1 MSRCNQ
7 CNIEV
12 LDETERCPL
21 CHSVLEKTVDV
32 ENMYPD
38 IRMKSRKMVLFS
50 RIYLFIA
57 VTIEI
62 ILINICI
69 FLDAKIVISIISG
82 CILFYGYMV
91 IRYAIIGQ
99 SGYREKILVLTTL
112 AILIFIA
119 IDYFSGYR
127 GWSVNYIFPSG
138 ILLIDVGVVI
148 LIGVNRKNWQS
159 YIMMELFM
167 VICSIGG
174 LILKLTGIITDPVL
188 IIIATNVSAI
198 LFLGT
203 VIIGGRRAKVELK
216 RRFHIR

>member
-21 CHSVLEKTVDV
+21 CNSVLEKTVDV

-50 RIYLFIA
+50 RIYLFLA
-57 VTIEI
+57 VAIEI
-62 ILINICI
+62 ILINISI
-69 FLDAKIVISIISG
+69 FLDVEIVISIISG
-82 CILFYGYMV
+82 CVLFYGYMV

-119 IDYFSGYR
+119 IDYSSGYR
-127 GWSVNYIFPSG
+127 GWSVNYIFPAG
-138 ILLIDVGVVI
+138 ILLIDVGVMI
-148 LIGVNRKNWQS
+148 LIVVNHKNWQS

-167 VICSIGG
+167 VICSFGG
-174 LILKLTGIITDPVL
+174 LILKLTGIITDPIL
-188 IIIATNVSAI
+188 IIIATNVSVI

>member
-21 CHSVLEKTVDV
+21 CNNVLEKTIDV
-32 ENMYPD
+32 ENMYPN
-38 IRMKSRKMVLFS
+38 IRMKSRKMILFS
-50 RIYLFIA
+50 RIYLFLA
-57 VTIEI
+57 LTIEI
-62 ILINICI
+62 ILINICA
-69 FLDAKIVISIISG
+69 FLNVDIVLSIISG
-82 CILFYGYMV
+82 CVLFYGYMV

-112 AILIFIA
+112 AILILIA
-119 IDYFSGYR
+119 IDYSSGYR

-138 ILLIDVGVVI
+138 IMLIDVGVVI
-148 LIGVNRKNWQS
+148 LMLVNRKNWQS

-167 VICSIGG
+167 VVCSFGG
-174 LILKLTGIITDPVL
+174 LILKFAGIITDQIL
-188 IIIATNVSAI
+188 IVIATNMSVI